1 MEILGVKIEKKH
13 YIGFS
18 LGGTLLIVDVV
29 SYFGSL
35 WFFPGIILSIIV
47 GLFPILSDYFN
58 NVKLQNIY
66 EIAFLDFV
74 RNLVGAVKSG
84 MPISAAIIDASKN
97 NYGPLTPHVH
107 KLAHQVEWSIPI
119 HKALLNFANSIGNRI
134 IERAISTVI
143 EAEMAGGNIE
153 DVLDS
158 ITKSLIS
165 IKEIKMKRD
174 SSVHSQ
180 VVQSYV
186 IFVIFLGVMIV
197 IQNLLIPYISSLSTS
212 GAVDE
217 FGDLGGGSSQATID
231 FGKRVEIDYSSL
243 PAFVTSIVKW
253 IVSFQTMFMM
263 LALFQ
268 GFFSGLVLGQLAT
281 GSAKQG
287 IKHSF
292 ILTLIAFLAITISQA
307 IMG

>member
-1 MEILGVKIEKKH
+1 MEIFGIKLEKKH
-13 YIGFS
+13 YVGFS
-18 LGGTLLIVDVV
+18 LGGAFFLVNLF
-29 SYFGSL
+29 SNFGNL
-35 WFFPGIILSIIV
+35 WFIPGVFFSFFV
-47 GLFPILSDYFN
+47 GSVQLFLDYF
-58 NVKLQNIY
+58 KKIRLQNIY
-66 EIAFLDFV
+66 EVAFLDFV

-84 MPISAAIIDASKN
+84 MPISAAIVDASKN
-97 NYGPLTPHVH
+97 NYGPLTPFVR
-107 KLAHQVEWSIPI
+107 KLSNQVEWSIPI
-119 HKALLNFANSIGNRI
+119 HKALLNFAMETENRV

-174 SSVHSQ
+174 STVHSQ
-180 VVQSYV
+180 IVQSYV
-186 IFVIFLGVMIV
+186 IFIIFLGVMIV
-197 IQNLLIPYISSLSTS
+197 IQNLLIPYISGLSDTQAD
-212 GAVDE
+212 GFGVDTGQLSE
-217 FGDLGGGSSQATID
+217 GMSD
-231 FGKRVEIDYSSL
+231 FGKNVELNFSSFA
-243 PAFVTSIVKW
+243 AFFVSLGKW
-253 IVSFQTMFMM
+253 ITSFQVMFLM

-292 ILTLIAFLAITISQA
+292 ILSTIAFLAITISQA
-307 IMG
+307 LMG

>member
-1 MEILGVKIEKKH
+1 MEIMGIKLERKH
-13 YIGFS
+13 YVGFS
-18 LGGTLLIVDVV
+18 LGGAFLLVNLFTN
-29 SYFGSL
+29 FGSL
-35 WFFPGIILSIIV
+35 WFIPGIFVS
-47 GLFPILSDYFN
+47 LFVALIQVFLDYFKH
-58 NVKLQNIY
+58 VRLQNIY

-84 MPISAAIIDASKN
+84 MPISAAIIDTSKN
-97 NYGPLTPHVH
+97 NYGPLTPMVH
-107 KLAHQVEWSIPI
+107 KLANQVEWSIPI
-119 HKALLNFANSIGNRI
+119 HKALLNFANETQNRV

-180 VVQSYV
+180 MVQSYV
-186 IFVIFLGVMIV
+186 IFIIFLGVMIV
-197 IQNLLIPYISSLSTS
+197 IQNLLIPYISGLSSSEGMLGVDTGELSGSVDDFSKTVSLNFSS
-212 GAVDE
+212 FAA
-217 FGDLGGGSSQATID
+217 FFISLG
-231 FGKRVEIDYSSL
+231 
-243 PAFVTSIVKW
+243 KW
-253 IVSFQTMFMM
+253 FVSFQVMFLM

-287 IKHSF
+287 LKHSF
-292 ILTLIAFLAITISQA
+292 ILATIAFLAITISQA
-307 IMG
+307 LMGS